1 MIGKHHSILADHWP
15 ARRDPGPCFSRRRI
29 LRSHRSSRREKLHFC
44 RWQKWRAFCLPTD
57 RTKQKRHHES
67 GAFFAWPARRDSNP
81 RPLESE
87 STAISSFATGG
98 HDVSFEHENHYT
110 PSFRKW
116 QEENARSMKKR
127 AGSVHSRQKAAA
139 APSGSGGRRLALV
152 LCVAGDERQRRAGLD
167 PIEIPA
173 ALSVDGG
180 DHHRVLTGALQR
192 DLPIDV
198 VGHDRGRAVELHRER
213 AAVA

>member
-1 MIGKHHSILADHWP
+1 MHLTCIICRFFRFFAHFPLAQY
-15 ARRDPGPCFSRRRI
+15 AK
-29 LRSHRSSRREKLHFC
+29 REKGKAPQTAQPCGLWGFL
-44 RWQKWRAFCLPTD
+44 F
-57 RTKQKRHHES
+57 
-67 GAFFAWPARRDSNP
+67 WPARRDSNP

-98 HDVSFEHENHYT
+98 YDVSFEYENHYT